1 MKGLKSMKSGSRQA
15 KLLLALL
22 LAPGML
28 FPSISSAQS
37 VAVDPTESA
46 MGRAEIEAV
55 LPELRKGGY
64 VFYIRHA
71 ATEHS
76 KKDNVSVD
84 LEDCASQRPLS
95 MEGREQATNIGKAFV
110 KLAIPVGDV
119 LSSPF
124 CRCKDTASLAFGR
137 IEVDENLFFVMT
149 LGRKEKQK
157 KAAYLRSL
165 ITSKLANSSNRIIVS
180 HTSNLKE
187 SVGIWPK
194 PEGVV
199 FIFRPDGNNHY
210 TRIGHILPETWKE
223 FIR

>member
-1 MKGLKSMKSGSRQA
+1 MKSGSGLT
-15 KLLLALL
+15 KILLIL
-22 LAPGML
+22 GMFL
-28 FPSISSAQS
+28 SFISSTQS
-37 VAVDPTESA
+37 VAADPTKSA

-55 LPELRKGGY
+55 LPELQKGGY

-76 KKDNVSVD
+76 KKDNISVD
-84 LEDCASQRPLS
+84 LEDCASQRQLS

-137 IEVDENLFFVMT
+137 IEVDQNLFFAMT
-149 LGRKEKQK
+149 LGRKGKQK

-165 ITSKLANSSNRIIVS
+165 ITSKLADSSNRIIVS

-210 TRIGHILPETWKE
+210 TLVGHVLPETWKE